1 MISTQEKINFLQN
14 VSAFTD
20 LKDDQLQTLADFC
33 TEKTCSQGCVIF
45 HQGDTDGGLYIVVE
59 GQVVLERELEQS
71 QDSVSMNVVK
81 PRASFGEMSLF
92 CDAPRSVTATAL
104 EATRLLHIRNDD
116 FIKLASRYP
125 DLLVELN
132 RVLSQRLVEAYD
144 KISELMRLR
153 KPRELRSLY
162 DKLDF

>member
-1 MISTQEKINFLQN
+1 MISTQEKIDFLKN
-14 VSAFTD
+14 VSAFRG
-20 LKDDQLQTLADFC
+20 LKVNHLKTLAKLC
-33 TEKTCSQGCVIF
+33 REQTCSQGCVIF

-92 CDAPRSVTATAL
+92 YDAPRSVSATAL
-104 EATRLLHIRNDD
+104 QTTRLLHIENDD
-116 FIKLASRYP
+116 FIAFASRYP
-125 DLLVELN
+125 DLLLELN
-132 RVLSQRLVEAYD
+132 RALSQRLIEAYD

-153 KPRELRSLY
+153 KPRELRNLY